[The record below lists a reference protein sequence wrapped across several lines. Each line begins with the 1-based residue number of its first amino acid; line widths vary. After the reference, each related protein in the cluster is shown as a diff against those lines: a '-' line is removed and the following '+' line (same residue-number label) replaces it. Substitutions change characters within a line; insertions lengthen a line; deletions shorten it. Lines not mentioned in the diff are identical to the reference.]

1 MSAIFNLPVE
11 NAKWVEIYLLTVE
24 EELGE
29 IALQCALEDYHKG
42 AYNE

>member
-24 EELGE
+24 ELGE